1 MKNSKTAR
9 LFLVIVG
16 LLFALMV
23 GCGGESPESVFG
35 TAQFEEKQ
43 TNFAHAKE
51 LYQRIIKEH
60 PDSGWAKKAKGRFK
74 ALQDLYPEE

>member
-1 MKNSKTAR
+1 MQKSKAAR
-9 LFLVIVG
+9 LFLVLIG

-23 GCGGESPESVFG
+23 GCGGESPESLFG

-51 LYQRIIKEH
+51 LYQRIISEH
-60 PDSGWAKKAKGRFK
+60 PDSEWAKKAGERFK

>member
-1 MKNSKTAR
+1 MKKSKTAT
-9 LFLVIVG
+9 LFLVLIG

-23 GCGGESPESVFG
+23 GCGGESPESLFG

-51 LYQRIIKEH
+51 LYQRIISEH
-60 PDSGWAKKAKGRFK
+60 PDSEWAKKARERFK
-74 ALQDLYPEE
+74 ALQDLYPED